1 MILTVYET
9 FSIVRQIHLSG
20 GRRMEAHRPSDLIKV
35 TAARK
40 LMGVS
45 PMKMAQL
52 IKDGLLHTFDNPLD
66 RRVKLVSRA
75 EVDSLLDM
83 GEKAA

>member
-1 MILTVYET
+1 MQDE
-9 FSIVRQIHLSG
+9 
-20 GRRMEAHRPSDLIKV
+20 RPNDLIKV

-40 LMGVS
+40 LLGVS

-52 IKDGLLHTFDNPLD
+52 IKDGYLRTFDNPLD

-83 GEKAA
+83 REKAA

>member
-1 MILTVYET
+1 MQDE
-9 FSIVRQIHLSG
+9 
-20 GRRMEAHRPSDLIKV
+20 RPNDLIKV

-52 IKDGLLHTFDNPLD
+52 IRDGFLRTFDNPLD

-83 GEKAA
+83 RERAA

>member
-1 MILTVYET
+1 MQDE
-9 FSIVRQIHLSG
+9 
-20 GRRMEAHRPSDLIKV
+20 RPNDLIKV

-52 IKDGLLHTFDNPLD
+52 LKDGLLHTFDNPLD
-66 RRVKLVSRA
+66 RRVKLVSKAQVESLKPKRA
-75 EVDSLLDM
+75 E
-83 GEKAA
+83 AA

>member
-1 MILTVYET
+1 MQMQAY
-9 FSIVRQIHLSG
+9 
-20 GRRMEAHRPSDLIKV
+20 RPDDLIKV

-52 IKDGLLHTFDNPLD
+52 IKDGVLRTFDNPLD
-66 RRVKLVSRA
+66 KRVKLVSRA
-75 EVDSLLDM
+75 EVNLLLDM
-83 GEKAA
+83 REKAA

>member
-1 MILTVYET
+1 MQDE
-9 FSIVRQIHLSG
+9 
-20 GRRMEAHRPSDLIKV
+20 RPNDLIKV

-52 IKDGLLHTFDNPLD
+52 IKDGFLRTFDNPLD

-75 EVDSLLDM
+75 EVESLLNM
-83 GEKAA
+83 REKAA

>member
-1 MILTVYET
+1 MQTY
-9 FSIVRQIHLSG
+9 
-20 GRRMEAHRPSDLIKV
+20 RPDDLIKV

-52 IKDGLLHTFDNPLD
+52 IKDGFLRTYDNPLD

-83 GEKAA
+83 REKAA

>member
-1 MILTVYET
+1 MQE
-9 FSIVRQIHLSG
+9 Q
-20 GRRMEAHRPSDLIKV
+20 RPNDLIKV

-52 IKDGLLHTFDNPLD
+52 IKDGFLRTFDNPLD

-83 GEKAA
+83 REKAA

>member
-1 MILTVYET
+1 M
-9 FSIVRQIHLSG
+9 Q
-20 GRRMEAHRPSDLIKV
+20 AHRPDDLIKV
-35 TAARK
+35 AAARK

-52 IKDGLLHTFDNPLD
+52 IKDGFLRTYDNPLD

-83 GEKAA
+83 REKAA

>member
-1 MILTVYET
+1 MQAY
-9 FSIVRQIHLSG
+9 
-20 GRRMEAHRPSDLIKV
+20 RPNDLIKV

-40 LMGVS
+40 LLGVS

-52 IKDGLLHTFDNPLD
+52 IREGLLRTYDNPLD

-75 EVDSLLDM
+75 EVDSLLGM
-83 GEKAA
+83 REKAA

>member
-1 MILTVYET
+1 M
-9 FSIVRQIHLSG
+9 
-20 GRRMEAHRPSDLIKV
+20 RMQEQRPNDLIKV
-35 TAARK
+35 TVARK

-52 IKDGLLHTFDNPLD
+52 IKDGFLSTFDNPLD

-83 GEKAA
+83 REKAA

>member
-1 MILTVYET
+1 MQDE
-9 FSIVRQIHLSG
+9 
-20 GRRMEAHRPSDLIKV
+20 RPNDLIKV

-52 IKDGLLHTFDNPLD
+52 LKDGFLRTFDNPLD

-83 GEKAA
+83 RERAA

>member
-1 MILTVYET
+1 M
-9 FSIVRQIHLSG
+9 QG
-20 GRRMEAHRPSDLIKV
+20 QRPDDLIKV

-40 LMGVS
+40 LLGVS

-52 IKDGLLHTFDNPLD
+52 IKDGFLRTFDNPLD

-75 EVDSLLDM
+75 DVEALL
-83 GEKAA
+83 GLREKAA

>member
-1 MILTVYET
+1 MHT
-9 FSIVRQIHLSG
+9 
-20 GRRMEAHRPSDLIKV
+20 HRPDDLIKV

-45 PMKMAQL
+45 PMNMAQL
-52 IKDGLLHTFDNPLD
+52 IKDGFLHTFDNPLD

-75 EVDSLLDM
+75 EVDSLLGM
-83 GEKAA
+83 REKAA

>member
-1 MILTVYET
+1 MQAL
-9 FSIVRQIHLSG
+9 
-20 GRRMEAHRPSDLIKV
+20 RPDDLIKV

-52 IKDGLLHTFDNPLD
+52 IKDGFLRTYDNPLD

-75 EVDSLLDM
+75 EVDSLLGM
-83 GEKAA
+83 REKAA

>member
-1 MILTVYET
+1 MQDE
-9 FSIVRQIHLSG
+9 
-20 GRRMEAHRPSDLIKV
+20 RPNDLIKV

-52 IKDGLLHTFDNPLD
+52 IKDGFLRTFDNPLD

-75 EVDSLLDM
+75 AVDSLLDM
-83 GEKAA
+83 REKAA

>member
-1 MILTVYET
+1 M
-9 FSIVRQIHLSG
+9 Q
-20 GRRMEAHRPSDLIKV
+20 AQRPSDLIKV

-75 EVDSLLDM
+75 EVDSLVDM
-83 GEKAA
+83 REKAA

>member
-1 MILTVYET
+1 MQDE
-9 FSIVRQIHLSG
+9 
-20 GRRMEAHRPSDLIKV
+20 RPNDLIKV

-40 LMGVS
+40 LLGVS

-52 IKDGLLHTFDNPLD
+52 IKDGYLRTFDNPLD

-75 EVDSLLDM
+75 DVDSLLDM
-83 GEKAA
+83 REKAA

>member
-1 MILTVYET
+1 MQEL
-9 FSIVRQIHLSG
+9 
-20 GRRMEAHRPSDLIKV
+20 RPNDLIKV

-52 IKDGLLHTFDNPLD
+52 IKDGFLRTYDNPLD

-75 EVDSLLDM
+75 DVDSLLDM
-83 GEKAA
+83 REKAA

>member
-1 MILTVYET
+1 MQE
-9 FSIVRQIHLSG
+9 
-20 GRRMEAHRPSDLIKV
+20 HRPNDLIKV
-35 TAARK
+35 TVARK

-52 IKDGLLHTFDNPLD
+52 IKDGFLSTFDNPLD

-83 GEKAA
+83 REKAA

>member
-1 MILTVYET
+1 MQE
-9 FSIVRQIHLSG
+9 Q
-20 GRRMEAHRPSDLIKV
+20 RPNDLIKV

-52 IKDGLLHTFDNPLD
+52 IKDGFLSTFDNPLD

-83 GEKAA
+83 REKAA

>member
-1 MILTVYET
+1 MQT
-9 FSIVRQIHLSG
+9 
-20 GRRMEAHRPSDLIKV
+20 HRPDDLIKV
-35 TAARK
+35 TSARK

-52 IKDGLLHTFDNPLD
+52 IKDGFLRTFDNPLD

-83 GEKAA
+83 REKAA

>member
-1 MILTVYET
+1 M
-9 FSIVRQIHLSG
+9 Q
-20 GRRMEAHRPSDLIKV
+20 AQRPSDLIKV

-40 LMGVS
+40 LMSVS

-66 RRVKLVSRA
+66 KRVKLVSRA

-83 GEKAA
+83 REKAA

>member
-1 MILTVYET
+1 MTVSET
-9 FSIVRQIHLSG
+9 FSIVREIHSAG
-20 GRRMEAHRPSDLIKV
+20 GTHMQGHRPNDLIKV

-40 LMGVS
+40 RMGIS

-52 IKDGLLHTFDNPLD
+52 IKDGFLRTFDNPLD
-66 RRVKLVSRA
+66 KRVKLVSQA

-83 GEKAA
+83 RDKAA

>member
-1 MILTVYET
+1 MHM
-9 FSIVRQIHLSG
+9 Q
-20 GRRMEAHRPSDLIKV
+20 AQRPSDLIKV

-52 IKDGLLHTFDNPLD
+52 IKDGLLRTYDNPLD
-66 RRVKLVSRA
+66 KRVKLVSRA

-83 GEKAA
+83 REKAA